1 MSESYLPRYTERPGE
16 QVFEPPYV
24 AEDVRLHMCF
34 VNADVDRLN
43 DLIDGSLNVALEARS
58 RGAPRFRATGQPI
71 IFMFAEIAKMYSA
84 AEDYLRIVKKQ
95 TPRPGAPATLAEA
108 LTDHPY
114 VPEVELG
121 IWVPISRLVY
131 GKQEPGFYLPFV
143 FNGTP
148 ASVVTGR
155 EVYGYPKQLAD
166 FDTPPDRSVPLTS
179 VTMKT
184 WHRPGKDPQYT
195 LADLLTL
202 TLETERKSR
211 LADKRWQA
219 AAARSLSLR
228 DIPTLPRI
236 RFRSAQSGADDQPA
250 EEPSWDDF
258 VQDMVKSAPLLFLR
272 QFRDPVNP
280 ADATVQQIIS
290 ARFVIQATPTFSFH
304 PETKSHIEF
313 RESVTLDLIG
323 ELGLKADTSAARTVA
338 ITSLV
343 VIDNL
348 SFTVDLGKVLG

>member
-1 MSESYLPRYTERPGE
+1 MSESYLPTYTERPGE
-16 QVFEPPYV
+16 QVFRPPYV
-24 AEDVRLHMCF
+24 ADGVRLHVCF
-34 VNADVDRLN
+34 VTADVDRLN
-43 DLIDGSLNVALEARS
+43 DLIDDSLNVALEARS

-84 AEDYLRIVKKQ
+84 ADDYMTIVKGQ
-95 TPRPGAPATLAEA
+95 TPRPGAPASLGAALA
-108 LTDHPY
+108 DHPY

-155 EVYGYPKQLAD
+155 EVYGYPKQFAD
-166 FDTPPDRSVPLTS
+166 FARTEASPRPLTS
-179 VTMKT
+179 MTMQT
-184 WHRPGKDPQYT
+184 WHLRSENDREYT

-202 TLETERKSR
+202 TLASEKASK
-211 LADKRWQA
+211 LNNWQA
-219 AAARSLSLR
+219 AVAQSLSGR

-236 RFRSAQSGADDQPA
+236 RFRAKGTDADDEPSK
-250 EEPSWDDF
+250 EPSWDDF
-258 VQDMVKSAPLLFLR
+258 VDEMVKSAPLLFLR

-290 ARFVIQATPTFSFH
+290 ARFVIQSTPTFSFH
-304 PETKSHIEF
+304 PDTDSHIAFEK
-313 RESVTLDLIG
+313 SQTLDLIKI
-323 ELGLKADTSAARTVA
+323 LGLTPATSAERTVA
-338 ITSLV
+338 IDSLV
-343 VIDNL
+343 VIDEL
-348 SFTVDLGKVLG
+348 TFTVDLGKVLA

>member
-24 AEDVRLHMCF
+24 AEGVRLHMCF

-43 DLIDGSLNVALEARS
+43 DLIDGSLNLALEARS
-58 RGAPRFRATGQPI
+58 PGAPRFRATGQPI
-71 IFMFAEIAKMYSA
+71 FFMFAEIAKMYSA
-84 AEDYLRIVKKQ
+84 ADDYLRIVKGQ
-95 TPRPGAPATLAEA
+95 TPRAGAPATLGEA
-108 LTDHPY
+108 LSDHSY

-121 IWVPISRLVY
+121 IWVPISRLGY

-155 EVYGYPKQLAD
+155 EVYGYPKQLAE
-166 FDTPPDRSVPLTS
+166 FDPPPDRRVPLTS

-202 TLETERKSR
+202 TLETGRKSR
-211 LADKRWQA
+211 IADKRWQA
-219 AAARSLSLR
+219 PVARSLSPR
-228 DIPTLPRI
+228 NIPTLPRI
-236 RFRSAQSGADDQPA
+236 RFQSAQSGADDQPA
-250 EEPSWDDF
+250 EERSWDDF
-258 VQDMVKSAPLLFLR
+258 VQDMVKGAPLLFLR

-290 ARFVIQATPTFSFH
+290 ARFVIQATPTFSYY
-304 PETKSHIEF
+304 PNTKSHIEF
-313 RESVTLDLIG
+313 RESETLNLIR
-323 ELGLKADTSAARTVA
+323 ELGLADTSATRTVA
-338 ITSLV
+338 IASLV
-343 VIDNL
+343 VIDDL